1 LEQGGTTCELE
12 VASKGLEGDI
22 ATDVRLVEQMAVQ
35 SGEAPGGEVRP
46 EHGQQHTHS
55 SSHRVGVEQVIVTGR
70 GNDFVVDT
78 AVNLGE
84 FTAVSSGSA
93 SSPPT
98 AASTSR
104 DPFRSRGQ
112 AVGCRVPCRTAA
124 IPLFWW

>member
-55 SSHRVGVEQVIVTGR
+55 SSHRVGVE
-70 GNDFVVDT
+70 
-78 AVNLGE
+78 
-84 FTAVSSGSA
+84 
-93 SSPPT
+93 
-98 AASTSR
+98 
-104 DPFRSRGQ
+104 
-112 AVGCRVPCRTAA
+112 
-124 IPLFWW
+124 